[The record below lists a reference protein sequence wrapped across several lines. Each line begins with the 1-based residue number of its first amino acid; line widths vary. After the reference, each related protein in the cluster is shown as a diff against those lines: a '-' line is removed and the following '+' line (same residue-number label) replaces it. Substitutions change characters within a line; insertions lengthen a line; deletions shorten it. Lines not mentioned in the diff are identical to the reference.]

1 MKVKCPEC
9 RTVNNIPQDL
19 ISVKGGQAACKACG
33 AEIFIR
39 RESGEFLSPE
49 SSPQLTGESAL
60 RSAGS
65 EGELGVGTSHPE
77 DREDQSVSSLSTPY
91 PRHRD
96 TLIFAAVGVIM
107 IVILAVGYLVLG
119 GEKLPSL
126 RLPRNPIVSLLKL
139 FNGARA
145 YDACESFVRQNGNLF
160 RALGESIDLSLLR
173 QHVRTVNGRK
183 TAGVLLKARGTK
195 DKGEIYF
202 QLQKVDDTW
211 HVMSV
216 AMKTAK
222 GDYQIL
228 HPKGNSPPEGKI

>member
-1 MKVKCPEC
+1 MDILLL
-9 RTVNNIPQDL
+9 NIIVL
-19 ISVKGGQAACKACG
+19 I
-33 AEIFIR
+33 
-39 RESGEFLSPE
+39 
-49 SSPQLTGESAL
+49 
-60 RSAGS
+60 
-65 EGELGVGTSHPE
+65 
-77 DREDQSVSSLSTPY
+77 Y
-91 PRHRD
+91 
-96 TLIFAAVGVIM
+96 
-107 IVILAVGYLVLG
+107 ILAVGYLVLG

-126 RLPRNPIVSLLKL
+126 RLPRNPIVSLLKF

-145 YDACESFVRQNGNLF
+145 YDACESFVHQNRDLF
-160 RALGESIDLSLLR
+160 RSLGGSIELSLLR

-202 QLQKVDDTW
+202 QLQKVGDTW
-211 HVMSV
+211 RVVSV